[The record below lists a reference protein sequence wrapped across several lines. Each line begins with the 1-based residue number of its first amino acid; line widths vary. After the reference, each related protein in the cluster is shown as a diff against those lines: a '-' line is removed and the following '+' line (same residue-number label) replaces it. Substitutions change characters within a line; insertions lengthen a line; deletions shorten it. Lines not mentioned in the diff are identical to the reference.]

1 MNATIT
7 FHELAELMA
16 EATSTTNRMCELFLR
31 ELFSTISQ
39 TLIEGESVKIKGI
52 GTFKVTQVKPRKS
65 TNVNTGEA
73 IVISGYNKLS
83 FTPDKSLAEAV
94 NQPFAQF
101 ETVELADEVT
111 NEKLAEIDEQYP
123 SALTDDETDTKSET
137 PVQQPKSALLDKI
150 PDEQDETPIF
160 AEDEALP
167 DQPDMPEAPL
177 PDDLPQMQE
186 AAPIPEFLRGP
197 EPIKDKQ
204 EPTTIEPE
212 ASKPVTEPV
221 KVESEP
227 AVPEAKTEKD
237 EQKPVPEEQE
247 TTKVEHEPVK
257 PVVEPVKPVVEPV
270 KQKPMLVGIPI
281 DGPSQPVPEEEP
293 EEEVDT
299 DRHFYRPEP
308 RNVYTPTPEQIEEA
322 NRKPKHRWLWW
333 IPALIAAALLFWLLA
348 RSCNNGNTEQEM
360 PVIEQADTVAT
371 VEDEAAENTAPT
383 AKQEEKS
390 EPAEQAKPEPKPE
403 VKSEA
408 EVKPEPKTEPKPEP
422 KPAGNGKVVTDVV
435 TSQIVLTTLAE
446 KHYGSPWFWVYIYE
460 ENKNIIS
467 NPNNIRPGTRVV
479 IPPAEK
485 YGINPNDKASLKKA
499 QIKSMEYLKKYQ

>member
-123 SALTDDETDTKSET
+123 SALTDDETETRSDT
-137 PVQQPKSALLDKI
+137 PIQQQKSALLDQI
-150 PDEQDETPIF
+150 PNEQDETPIF

-167 DQPDMPEAPL
+167 DMPDMPLAPL

-186 AAPIPEFLRGP
+186 AAPIPEFLRGT

-204 EPTTIEPE
+204 EPTKIEPE
-212 ASKPVTEPV
+212 ASKPETEPV
-221 KVESEP
+221 KVESVP
-227 AVPEAKTEKD
+227 VVPEAKTEKE
-237 EQKPVPEEQE
+237 EQKPVTEEQE
-247 TTKVEHEPVK
+247 TTKVDHQPIEPI
-257 PVVEPVKPVVEPV
+257 VEPV

-281 DGPSQPVPEEEP
+281 DGPSQPVPDDEP

-299 DRHFYRPEP
+299 NRHFYRPEP

-322 NRKPKHRWLWW
+322 QRKPKHRWLWW

-348 RSCNNGNTEQEM
+348 RSCSNGTTDQEV
-360 PVIEQADTVAT
+360 PVIEQADTVVT
-371 VEDEAAENTAPT
+371 VEEDAAENTAT
-383 AKQEEKS
+383 KAKQEKIS

-403 VKSEA
+403 VKSEP
-408 EVKPEPKTEPKPEP
+408 EVKPEPKPEP
-422 KPAGNGKVVTDVV
+422 KPAGNNKVVTDVV

-460 ENKNIIS
+460 ENRNIIS

-499 QIKSMEYLKKYQ
+499 QIKSMEYLKGY